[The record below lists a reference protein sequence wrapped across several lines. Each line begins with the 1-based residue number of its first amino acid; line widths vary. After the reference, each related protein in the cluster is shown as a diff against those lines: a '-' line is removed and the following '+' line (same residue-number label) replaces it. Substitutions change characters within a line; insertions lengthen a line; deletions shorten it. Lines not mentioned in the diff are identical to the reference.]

1 MILKVRLN
9 NPDSLISIG
18 MVCLATGLLSQRF
31 LHPASDFWQG
41 VVAGVSGVLI
51 GLSIVCNVRGLVTRD
66 RRKPGA

>member
-9 NPDSLISIG
+9 NPDALISIG

-41 VVAGVSGVLI
+41 VVAGVTGVLI
-51 GLSIVCNVRGLVTRD
+51 GLSIVCNMRWLVTR
-66 RRKPGA
+66 RRSKPGD